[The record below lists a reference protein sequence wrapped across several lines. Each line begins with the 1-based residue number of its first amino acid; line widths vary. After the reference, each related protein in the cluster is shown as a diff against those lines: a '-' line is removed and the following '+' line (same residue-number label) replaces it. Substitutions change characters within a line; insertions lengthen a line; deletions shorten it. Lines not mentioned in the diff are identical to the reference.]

1 MAGEPRSLWMRQL
14 GVGVASV
21 GVDREGPLPLRE
33 GFCSD
38 L

>member
-1 MAGEPRSLWMRQL
+1 MRQL

-21 GVDREGPLPLRE
+21 GVDREVPLPLRE